1 MHKRTPTPGGAD
13 VSRSLEVVVVEGV
26 DLPVRSGGEEARTRL
41 YVEATFQG
49 QSLKTDVKG
58 GANPI
63 WNQRLV
69 FTMAAPNN
77 DWSQEAL
84 MNLSAQVQARTR
96 TRTPAPTLRRRRSD
110 ADPKP

>member
-1 MHKRTPTPGGAD
+1 M
-13 VSRSLEVVVVEGV
+13 VEGV

-96 TRTPAPTLRRRRSD
+96 TPAPTPTLRRRRSD